1 MLGSKPACTKDP
13 SYMSA
18 CCTLNHTERPPDDV
32 VRKFG
37 EEVQTQAA
45 ASFDLGSKVR
55 VPSKNSPYVASKW
68 DVKITLLNE
77 TPPCLSVLRPLKND
91 R

>member
-13 SYMSA
+13 SYMPA

-37 EEVQTQAA
+37 EESPEAVEERSLNARIPEIGVLTAITGPYPA
-45 ASFDLGSKVR
+45 EGS
-55 VPSKNSPYVASKW
+55 
-68 DVKITLLNE
+68 T
-77 TPPCLSVLRPLKND
+77 D
-91 R
+91 RYW